1 LTEIPLADYSEKM
14 NSEFASL
21 VEKVNQLAEQ
31 SHSMRRENADLRGE
45 LASLTARMN
54 EAHDRIATLIR
65 TMPVSDAN
73 QETA

>member
-14 NSEFASL
+14 NSEFSSL
-21 VEKVNQLAEQ
+21 VEKVNLLAEQ
-31 SHSMRRENADLRGE
+31 SHSLRRENAALRGE
-45 LASLTARMN
+45 LAGLTARMN

>member
-1 LTEIPLADYSEKM
+1 MTEIPLADYSEKM
-14 NSEFASL
+14 NSEFSSL
-21 VEKVNQLAEQ
+21 VEKVNLLAEQ
-31 SHSMRRENADLRGE
+31 SHSLRRENAALRGE
-45 LASLTARMN
+45 LAGLTARMN

>member
-1 LTEIPLADYSEKM
+1 MTEIPLADYSENM

-31 SHSMRRENADLRGE
+31 SHSLRRENAALRAE

>member
-1 LTEIPLADYSEKM
+1 LTEIPQADYSDKM

-21 VEKVNQLAEQ
+21 VEKVSLLAEQ
-31 SHSMRRENADLRGE
+31 SHSLRRENAALRGDI
-45 LASLTARMN
+45 ARLTARMN
-54 EAHDRIATLIR
+54 EAHDRIATLLR

>member
-1 LTEIPLADYSEKM
+1 M
-14 NSEFASL
+14 NSEFSSL
-21 VEKVNQLAEQ
+21 VEKVNLLAEQ
-31 SHSMRRENADLRGE
+31 SHSLRRENAALRGE
-45 LASLTARMN
+45 LAGLTARMN